1 MKESILFVI
10 IVSVFLVFL
19 LSYNEEK
26 NSAFAISDSI
36 PKSDGV
42 TKLNKINKTI
52 DFFHSS
58 DRGEENVS
66 IPISRL
72 LFNVTIIRNTDGTNT
87 FQIALDPKFSKFY
100 EEVGNFKMRKN
111 IVVVYPAFTQA
122 AYDKNG
128 FYYYYTKSCDT
139 KCLTVNIPKAPK
151 LGYHTSQT
159 AVIIFNL
166 LNYSIITDITLDKNP
181 SILKK
186 YDKVILLHNE
196 YVTRELFD
204 AIIDHP
210 NVIYMYPNSLYAE
223 VKIDN
228 GTMTLVRGHAYPEK
242 SVDNGFDWEYDN
254 TRPEE
259 FRLCDDTLQ
268 WIKVDNGIQLDC
280 YPEKYVINNTKIFKY
295 IRDV

>member
-196 YVTRELFD
+196 YVTKKEFE
-204 AIIDHP
+204 AITKHP
-210 NVIYMYPNSLYAE
+210 NVVYLYPNSLYAE
-223 VKIDN
+223 VKTDYTKN
-228 GTMTLVRGHAYPEK
+228 TMTLVKGHGYP
-242 SVDNGFDWEYDN
+242 SADISNGFGWKFDNSKFEYDYKCKN
-254 TRPEE
+254 WK
-259 FRLCDDTLQ
+259 FAK
-268 WIKVDNGIQLDC
+268 IVNGKMLNC
-280 YPEKYVINNTKIFKY
+280 YPRYQLLYNSALLKEIVK
-295 IRDV
+295 